1 MDFLKKFLATSERT
15 NNIIKHIGI
24 SSIYKSVSI
33 LITFFLVPL
42 SISYLGSEKYGLWL
56 TIFSFIGWFS
66 FFDFG
71 IGNGLRNKLTV
82 ALSTNDTQ
90 LAKSYVS
97 TAYFSMMFI
106 VASLIAIFII
116 PFYMVPWE
124 SVFNYTDDSES
135 ISQLL
140 AIVYLIFSINLVL
153 KMVTTVYYADQKSSV
168 PGLIQLIGQIII
180 FVSIYIAMQSPDS
193 SLILYGSVVVGA
205 QMLVF
210 ILASFVA
217 FFGKYSDL
225 RPSIKAFD
233 KNHLK
238 DILSLGGKFFLIQI
252 AAILIYSTD
261 NFIINYYLGAEQVT
275 VYNIAFKYFMFVT
288 MAMTIILEP
297 YWSAFTSATT
307 KDDSVWI
314 KNSIK
319 NLLKIS
325 LFASLVV
332 VVMIFIADEAYL
344 LWVGEEIKVPFL
356 LTILMGINTIIQVFL
371 QPIIMYINGVGK
383 LKIQLFVGLTA
394 ASINIPLS
402 ILLAV
407 HYELGISGV
416 ILATIMTRMIGIS
429 IYPRQVYKL
438 INKTAKGIWNA

>member
-1 MDFLKKFLATSERT
+1 
-15 NNIIKHIGI
+15 
-24 SSIYKSVSI
+24 
-33 LITFFLVPL
+33 
-42 SISYLGSEKYGLWL
+42 LGSEKYGLWL

-82 ALSTNDTQ
+82 ALSSNDTQ

-97 TAYFSMMFI
+97 TAYFSMLFI
-106 VASLIAIFII
+106 VVVLIMIFII
-116 PFYMVPWE
+116 PFYLVSWE
-124 SVFNYTDDSES
+124 SVFNYRDEGES

-168 PGLIQLIGQIII
+168 PGLIQLVGQIII
-180 FVSIYIAMQSPDS
+180 FVSIYISMQSSSS
-193 SLILYGSVVVGA
+193 SLILYGSIVVGA

-210 ILASFVA
+210 ILASFIA
-217 FFGKYSDL
+217 FFGKYSNI

-233 KNHLK
+233 KIHLK

-252 AAILIYSTD
+252 VGIVVFSTD

-288 MAMTIILEP
+288 MAMTIILTP
-297 YWSAFTSATT
+297 YWSAFTNAIT
-307 KDDSVWI
+307 KDDNVWI
-314 KNSIK
+314 KNSII

-325 LFASLVV
+325 VFASLVV
-332 VVMIFIADEAYL
+332 VLMIFIADKAYFI
-344 LWVGEEIKVPFL
+344 WVGETIKVPFL
-356 LTILMGINTIIQVFL
+356 LTLLIGINTIINIFM
-371 QPIIMYINGVGK
+371 QPLIMYINGVGK
-383 LKIQLFVGLTA
+383 LKLQMYNGIFA
-394 ASINIPLS
+394 AILNIPLS

-407 HYELGISGV
+407 HYEMGIAGV
-416 ILATIMTRMIGIS
+416 ILATIIVRIS
-429 IYPRQVYKL
+429 GAFIYPVQVYKL
-438 INKTAKGIWNA
+438 LNKTSSGIWNK